1 MVLVRGLENEETYGI
16 WALYLT
22 IITIFE
28 SVKQGLLRNPTIKF
42 LSLPEYQDKKGK
54 VQSASL
60 SINVLFSIFCMLIV
74 ILFNDVIAGWLKAPP
89 LQPLLWY
96 SFIFILLL
104 IPFNHCEII
113 LQANFRFSGLFWSY
127 FIRQGFFF
135 TGILILY
142 FFFPGYFTL
151 MNLLILQILALLLG
165 VITLI
170 IMSLPYLMKRFRYD
184 GTIVKKLFHFGKF
197 IFGTNLFSNISRSL
211 DHFLTA
217 SLLGA
222 RGIQYV
228 AYYNTVAR
236 INNMIDVPSLAAADV
251 LFPKNVETLEKEGLQ
266 KVKYYFE
273 RMVGTILALI
283 IPFSLFIFIFPELII
298 YVLATSEYYGAVP
311 ILQLTILFSLV
322 RPLSYQF
329 GSTLD
334 AIGKPHIN
342 FWANVFF
349 MAFNL
354 ALTYVF
360 LKQYGGMG
368 AAYATV
374 INYIITFFIMI
385 AILKKYIHV
394 ELLNIL
400 RYIFQSYKDVF
411 RTIRR
416 LIPGSPRSIEQGP
429 LTLDDVPLNP
439 PEEEKKIP

>member
-42 LSLPEYQDKKGK
+42 LSLPEYQEKKGH

-60 SINVLFSIFCMLIV
+60 SINLVFSIICILIV
-74 ILFNDVIAGWLKAPP
+74 VLLNDVIAGWLKAPL

-127 FIRQGFFF
+127 FLRQGFFF

-142 FFFPGYFTL
+142 FFFREHFTL
-151 MNLLILQILALLLG
+151 MNLLVLQILALFLG
-165 VITLI
+165 VVILL
-170 IMSLPYLMKRFRYD
+170 IMSRPYLMKHFQYN
-184 GTIVKKLFHFGKF
+184 GSIVKKLFHFGKF
-197 IFGTNLFSNISRSL
+197 IFGTNLFSNISRSF

-217 SLLGA
+217 SLLGT

-251 LFPKNVETLEKEGLQ
+251 LFPKNVETLEKEGMQ

-283 IPFSLFIFIFPELII
+283 IPCSLFIFIFPWFII
-298 YVLATSEYYGAVP
+298 EVLATSAYFGAVP

-334 AIGKPHIN
+334 AIGKPNIN

-349 MAFNL
+349 MSLNL
-354 ALTYVF
+354 GLTYIL
-360 LKQYGGMG
+360 LKEYGGMG
-368 AAYATV
+368 AAYATI
-374 INYIITFFIMI
+374 INYVITFFIMI
-385 AILKKYIHV
+385 AILKKYINV
-394 ELLNIL
+394 ELLNIC
-400 RYIFQSYKDVF
+400 RYIVISYKDVY
-411 RTIRR
+411 RLLRR
-416 LIPGSPRSIEQGP
+416 LFPGSSRSIEQGP
-429 LTLDDVPLNP
+429 LTLDDVPMNP
-439 PEEEKKIP
+439 PEEEKKAR

>member
-1 MVLVRGLENEETYGI
+1 MVLVRGLKDKETYAI

-42 LSLPEYQDKKGK
+42 LSIQEYQTKKSE
-54 VQSASL
+54 VQSSSL
-60 SINVLFSIFCMLIV
+60 AINVLFSILCMLIV
-74 ILFNDVIAGWLKAPP
+74 LLFNDVIAGWLKAPP

-135 TGILILY
+135 AGILILY
-142 FFFPGYFTL
+142 FVFPSHFTL
-151 MNLLILQILALLLG
+151 INLLVLQIVSLLLG
-165 VITLI
+165 VVILV
-170 IMSLPYLMKRFRYD
+170 IMSRKYLMKRFHYNAQ
-184 GTIVKKLFHFGKF
+184 IMKSLFHFGKF
-197 IFGTNLFSNISRSL
+197 IFGTNLFYNISRSL

-217 SLLGA
+217 SMLGNT
-222 RGIQYV
+222 GKQYV
-228 AYYNTVAR
+228 AYYNTVTR

-251 LFPKNVETLEKEGLQ
+251 LFPKNVETLENEGIQ

-283 IPFSLFIFIFPELII
+283 IPFSLFIFIFPKFII
-298 YVLATSEYYGAVP
+298 YVLATSDYYGAVP

-322 RPLSYQF
+322 RPLAYQF

-342 FWANVFF
+342 FWANVLF
-349 MAFNL
+349 MIFNL
-354 ALTYVF
+354 LLTFFF
-360 LKQYGGMG
+360 LKQFGGMG
-368 AAYATV
+368 AAYASV
-374 INYIITFFIMI
+374 VNYIVTFFLMI
-385 AILKKYIHV
+385 AILKKYINV
-394 ELLNIL
+394 ELLNIGK
-400 RYIFQSYKDVF
+400 YIIQSYKDVF
-411 RTIRR
+411 RIIRKIVPSR
-416 LIPGSPRSIEQGP
+416 PSSIEQGP
-429 LTLDDVPLNP
+429 LTLDDVPM
-439 PEEEKKIP
+439 EQREKKD